1 MSNYRDDSI
10 DILVVSDMAI
20 AKIKQG
26 DSETLKIRDEAFIT
40 VRSNVVESAK
50 ITDQD
55 ISAQMTI
62 TVEDMHIADAFN
74 GIKRAKMFVTDSIAA
89 VDTSKQWLVVRE
101 DVIETIGIADEVR
114 DTVSAFITDTM
125 RIADTPLA
133 KVTTSAKVV
142 DTVKVADSTLNTV
155 RQFVGV
161 EESVQISDAISDRTL
176 GFVTDTIGIAD
187 DVTTVRRTSIR
198 LVDGVVISDSVN
210 ILTKIQLDESFKIDD
225 SMSLHVRANGRIS
238 DAMLIEDSVDNHPSV
253 IRQFVEDSIFVAD
266 TITSKLTAVSRP
278 TETIFIEDFAKS
290 GVAGAAWTSNV
301 DSWAMSRYAD
311 YPFNQLV
318 TIDGRLYGVNDDG
331 VYLMED
337 DNIIDA
343 QLKTGK
349 IDLSGGRL
357 VHPLAAFL
365 EYELQGQ
372 LTVDVTTTQSG
383 TAQTYN
389 YRLPSELANELTNGR
404 VQFGRGLRGR
414 HFSFGVNITAS
425 KAHVNALRIDMT
437 DTNRRI

>member
-10 DILVVSDMAI
+10 EILVASDMAI

-40 VRSNVVESAK
+40 VRSNVIESAK
-50 ITDQD
+50 IIDQD

-62 TVEDMHIADAFN
+62 TVEDMHIADSFN
-74 GIKRAKMFVTDSIAA
+74 GIKRAKMFVTDSITIA
-89 VDTSKQWLVVRE
+89 DTSKQWLVVRE
-101 DVIETIGIADEVR
+101 DSTETVGIVDEVR
-114 DTVSAFITDTM
+114 GTMSAFITDTM
-125 RIADTPLA
+125 HIADTPLA
-133 KVTTSAKVV
+133 KVTTSAKVS
-142 DTVKVADSTLNTV
+142 DTVKVLDSTLNTV

-161 EESVQISDAISDRTL
+161 EESIQISDAISDRTL
-176 GFVTDTIGIAD
+176 GFVIDTIGIAD
-187 DVTTVRRTSIR
+187 DATTVRRTSIH
-198 LVDGVVISDSVN
+198 LVDGVVISDSAN

-238 DAMLIEDSVDNHPSV
+238 DAMVIADSVDDHPSV

-266 TITSKLTAVSRP
+266 VVTSQLTAVSRP
-278 TETIFIEDFAKS
+278 TDVMFIEDSTNS
-290 GVAGAAWTSNV
+290 GIGGVAWTSNV

-311 YPFNQLV
+311 YQFNQLV
-318 TIDGRLYGVNDDG
+318 AINGRLYGVNDDG
-331 VYLMED
+331 VYLMEAD
-337 DNIIDA
+337 GIVDA
-343 QLKTGK
+343 KLKTGK
-349 IDLSGGRL
+349 IDLSGDRL

-365 EYELQGQ
+365 EYELNGQ
-372 LTVDVTTTQSG
+372 LSIDVTTTQSG

>member
-10 DILVVSDMAI
+10 EILVVSDMAI

-55 ISAQMTI
+55 ISAQITI
-62 TVEDMHIADAFN
+62 TVEDMYVADAFN
-74 GIKRAKMFVTDSIAA
+74 GIKRAKMFVTDSIAIA
-89 VDTSKQWLVVRE
+89 DTSKQWLVVRE
-101 DVIETIGIADEVR
+101 DSTETIGIVDDVLG
-114 DTVSAFITDTM
+114 TVSAFITDTM
-125 RIADTPLA
+125 HIADTPLA
-133 KVTTSAKVV
+133 KVTTSAKVT
-142 DTVKVADSTLNTV
+142 DTVKVLDSTLNTV

-187 DVTTVRRTSIR
+187 DATTVRRTSIR
-198 LVDGVVISDSVN
+198 LVDGVVISDSAN
-210 ILTKIQLDESFKIDD
+210 ILTKIQLDESFKLND

-238 DAMLIEDSVDNHPSV
+238 DAMVIADSVDDHPSV

-266 TITSKLTAVSRP
+266 VVTSQLTAVSRP
-278 TETIFIEDFAKS
+278 TDVIFIEDFAKS

-311 YPFNQLV
+311 YQFNQLV

>member
-1 MSNYRDDSI
+1 
-10 DILVVSDMAI
+10 
-20 AKIKQG
+20 
-26 DSETLKIRDEAFIT
+26 
-40 VRSNVVESAK
+40 
-50 ITDQD
+50 
-55 ISAQMTI
+55 
-62 TVEDMHIADAFN
+62 
-74 GIKRAKMFVTDSIAA
+74 
-89 VDTSKQWLVVRE
+89 
-101 DVIETIGIADEVR
+101 
-114 DTVSAFITDTM
+114 M
-125 RIADTPLA
+125 R
-133 KVTTSAKVV
+133 
-142 DTVKVADSTLNTV
+142 
-155 RQFVGV
+155 
-161 EESVQISDAISDRTL
+161 RTL
-176 GFVTDTIGIAD
+176 GFETDTNGIAD
-187 DVTTVRRTSIR
+187 DATTAIPIH
-198 LVDGVVISDSVN
+198 LVDGVVISDSAN

-238 DAMLIEDSVDNHPSV
+238 DAMVIADSVDDHPSV

-266 TITSKLTAVSRP
+266 VVTSQLTAVSRP
-278 TETIFIEDFAKS
+278 TDVMFIEDSTNS
-290 GVAGAAWTSNV
+290 GIGGAAWTSNV

-311 YPFNQLV
+311 YQFNQLV
-318 TIDGRLYGVNDDG
+318 TINGRLYGVNDDG
-331 VYLMED
+331 VYLMEAD
-337 DNIIDA
+337 GIVDA
-343 QLKTGK
+343 KLKTGK

>member
-10 DILVVSDMAI
+10 EILVVSDMAI

-62 TVEDMHIADAFN
+62 TVEDMRIADAFN
-74 GIKRAKMFVTDSIAA
+74 GIKRAKMFVTDSIAIA
-89 VDTSKQWLVVRE
+89 DTSKQWLVVRE
-101 DVIETIGIADEVR
+101 DSTETIGIVDEVLG
-114 DTVSAFITDTM
+114 TVSAFITDTM
-125 RIADTPLA
+125 HIADTPLA
-133 KVTTSAKVV
+133 KVTTSSKVTDTAKVV
-142 DTVKVADSTLNTV
+142 DSTLNTV

-161 EESVQISDAISDRTL
+161 EESLQISDAISDRTL
-176 GFVTDTIGIAD
+176 GFVTDTIAIAD
-187 DVTTVRRTSIR
+187 DITTVRRTSIH
-198 LVDGVVISDSVN
+198 LVDGVIISDGAN

-238 DAMLIEDSVDNHPSV
+238 DTMVIADSVDTHPSV
-253 IRQFVEDSIFVAD
+253 IRQFVEDSIFIAD
-266 TITSKLTAVSRP
+266 VTTSQLTAVSRP
-278 TETIFIEDFAKS
+278 TDMMFIEDSTNS
-290 GVAGAAWTSNV
+290 GVGGAAWTSNV

-311 YPFNQLV
+311 YQFNQLV
-318 TIDGRLYGVNDDG
+318 TINGQLYGVNDDG
-331 VYLMED
+331 VYLMEAD
-337 DNIIDA
+337 GIVDA
-343 QLKTGK
+343 KLKTGK
-349 IDLSGGRL
+349 IDLSGDRL

-365 EYELQGQ
+365 EYELNGQ
-372 LTVDVTTTQSG
+372 LSIDVTTTQSG

>member
-10 DILVVSDMAI
+10 EILVASDMAI

-101 DVIETIGIADEVR
+101 DSTETIGIADEVR

-161 EESVQISDAISDRTL
+161 EESVRIDDAISDRTL
-176 GFVTDTIGIAD
+176 GFVIDTIGIAD
-187 DVTTVRRTSIR
+187 DATTVRRTSIH
-198 LVDGVVISDSVN
+198 LVDGVVISDSAN

-238 DAMLIEDSVDNHPSV
+238 DTMVIADSVDDHPSV

-266 TITSKLTAVSRP
+266 VVTSQLTAVSRP
-278 TETIFIEDFAKS
+278 TDVMFIEDSTNS
-290 GVAGAAWTSNV
+290 GIGGVAWTSNV

-311 YPFNQLV
+311 YQFNQLV
-318 TIDGRLYGVNDDG
+318 TINGRLYGVNDDG
-331 VYLMED
+331 VYLMEAD
-337 DNIIDA
+337 GIVDA
-343 QLKTGK
+343 KLKTGK
-349 IDLSGGRL
+349 IDLSGDRL

-365 EYELQGQ
+365 EYELNGQ
-372 LTVDVTTTQSG
+372 LSIDVTTTQSG